1 MQVCVAPLAPILSVP
16 MLIAVTAADRHLALR
31 LLRHLA
37 TWLVWPPGN
46 PRLRAVVHLV
56 ALSTDYPSDLRT
68 WATRYSGRPPFPP
81 ASPERLR
88 SDWAEHMQ
96 VMTFRVAMLRFLPLQ
111 AILATGPD
119 IFLETMPHLPLQL
132 RDSFLVDLI
141 SLADDSLQDRQ
152 DDSLDTPL
160 HHARAWARLQRAS
173 YAPPGLCR
181 K

>member
-1 MQVCVAPLAPILSVP
+1 MQACAAALAPVLSVP
-16 MLIAVTAADRHLALR
+16 MLLAVTAADRPLALR

-56 ALSTDYPSDLRT
+56 ASSNNYPTDLHT
-68 WATRYSGRPPFPP
+68 WASRISGGPPFP

-88 SDWAEHMQ
+88 TDWAEHTQ
-96 VMTFRVAMLRFLPLQ
+96 VMTFRVAMLRYLPIQ
-111 AILATGPD
+111 AIRATGPD

-141 SLADDSLQDRQ
+141 SLADDSLQDLP
-152 DDSLDTPL
+152 DDPVPTPL

-173 YAPPGLCR
+173 YAPPGLSR